1 MVERKQEKQC
11 INKLWNL
18 KDLYKKAKENNCT
31 SGSSPETSFFSRRF
45 PWDTL
50 REENKL
56 GRKECGIKDWT
67 FKIGKIVELK
77 IVNGQSIAWIAELK
91 NAKKDFW
98 VENNEFLQSNCKIT

>member
-56 GRKECGIKDWT
+56 GRKECGIKDCELDLQNWKNCGIKDCEWT
-67 FKIGKIVELK
+67 KYSLNCGIKECEEG
-77 IVNGQSIAWIAELK
+77 
-91 NAKKDFW
+91 
-98 VENNEFLQSNCKIT
+98 FLGWK